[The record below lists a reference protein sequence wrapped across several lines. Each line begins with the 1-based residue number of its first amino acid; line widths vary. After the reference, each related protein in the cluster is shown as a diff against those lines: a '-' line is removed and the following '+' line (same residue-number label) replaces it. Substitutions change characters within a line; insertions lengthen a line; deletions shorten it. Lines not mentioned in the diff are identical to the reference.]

1 VAVEQATRQQI
12 IDQASDL
19 AFRYEQAYGSCSQC
33 VLRAM
38 QEVFGLISDD
48 TLKAGYGLAGGGGAT
63 GRGTCGALAA
73 GMMAVSA
80 RYGRDKSQMDQGLPF
95 RPFALAREVMDR
107 FVAVYGS
114 PICADVQRSVFGRC
128 YDFYSK
134 DDYEAFEKAGG
145 HIDKCPGVAG
155 NAARFAAEV
164 LMEAEEQDR
173 AKST

>member
-1 VAVEQATRQQI
+1 MAVKQATRQQV
-12 IDQASDL
+12 IDRAHDL
-19 AFRYEQAYGSCSQC
+19 AYDYEAKYGSCSQC
-33 VLRAM
+33 VLRAL

-48 TLKAGYGLAGGGGAT
+48 TIRAGYALAGGGGAT

-73 GMMAVSA
+73 GMMAISA
-80 RYGRDKSQMDQGLPF
+80 RYGRDKPQMEQGLPF
-95 RPFALAREVMDR
+95 RPFALARQVMDR
-107 FVAVYGS
+107 FVGVYGS

-134 DDYEAFEKAGG
+134 SEYEAFEQAGG

-164 LMEAEEQDR
+164 LLEAEEQDQG
-173 AKST
+173 